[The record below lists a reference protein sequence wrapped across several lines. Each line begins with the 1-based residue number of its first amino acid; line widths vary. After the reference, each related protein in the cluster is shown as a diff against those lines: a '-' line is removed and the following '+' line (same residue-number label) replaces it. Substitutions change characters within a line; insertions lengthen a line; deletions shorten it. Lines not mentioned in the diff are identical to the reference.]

1 MIILYVLKAMML
13 EVLHSGDR
21 VNWLQHPHCLK
32 MVGRL
37 LEALAEI
44 MIFFTLIIKVTFN
57 FNLLSTVY
65 SAPPSVN

>member
-1 MIILYVLKAMML
+1 MMS

-44 MIFFTLIIKVTFN
+44 MIFFTLIIKVRYIQLT
-57 FNLLSTVY
+57 Y
-65 SAPPSVN
+65 SAVVEVT

>member
-1 MIILYVLKAMML
+1 MSLYNNIACIML

-21 VNWLQHPHCLK
+21 VNWLQHLHCLK

-37 LEALAEI
+37 FEALAEI

-57 FNLLSTVY
+57 
-65 SAPPSVN
+65 